1 MCQTT
6 VGRVVSVDSGMA
18 VVDLDGRLRQAIS
31 ISIPDLCP
39 DELVLVGLGT
49 VLGRVAPDDHA
60 ALEAL
65 TGARDPTH
73 PDTQEAMMSIPRT
86 TAWGVGLAAT
96 TALISGISIFV
107 NGLIVKEF
115 ADPVALTGAR
125 NGLVGLALVAALAAG
140 GGAAEV
146 RSLDRRRSL
155 GLLAVAVIGGSV
167 PFILFF
173 SGLAEATGP
182 GAAFI
187 HKTLFIWV
195 AVLAVVVLGE
205 RLGLAQ
211 IGALAALFI
220 GVALVGPAGLPTL
233 GDAELLIL
241 VATLFWSI
249 EVIVVRRL
257 LASDGV
263 SVRLAATARMALGA
277 LVIGGFLVATGRI
290 GAIAAF
296 SAWQWVLVAG
306 TGLLLL
312 GYVTTWYGALQR
324 APASLVTS
332 VLVLGAVITAA
343 LAALRTG
350 TLPAPSVALGLT
362 VMAVA
367 VGVVVWRSIET
378 DRQPRLRAEPA
389 RSEEGGAA

>member
-1 MCQTT
+1 
-6 VGRVVSVDSGMA
+6 
-18 VVDLDGRLRQAIS
+18 
-31 ISIPDLCP
+31 
-39 DELVLVGLGT
+39 
-49 VLGRVAPDDHA
+49 
-60 ALEAL
+60 
-65 TGARDPTH
+65 
-73 PDTQEAMMSIPRT
+73 MSIPRT

-96 TALISGISIFV
+96 TAVISGISIFA

-125 NGLVGLALVAALAAG
+125 NALVGLALVAALFAG

-220 GVALVGPAGLPTL
+220 GVALVGPAGLPTF

-257 LASDGV
+257 LAAEGV

-290 GAIAAF
+290 GAVAAF
-296 SAWQWVLVAG
+296 SAWQWILVAG

-312 GYVTTWYGALQR
+312 GYVTTWFGALQR

-332 VLVLGAVITAA
+332 VLVLGAVVTAS
-343 LAALRTG
+343 LSALRTG
-350 TLPAPSVALGLT
+350 TLPAPSVALGLV

-367 VGVVVWRSIET
+367 IVVVVWRSIESG
-378 DRQPRLRAEPA
+378 RGPRIDVEPG
-389 RSEEGGAA
+389 RSGEGGVA